1 MSIDKRFNNEFEK
14 QLEKAGYK
22 WFHDNWK
29 SSLRGFQKRITD
41 EKGTKYFITGYH
53 YNFSKSYPERNLD
66 NIDSYIFHG
75 KFVIKKDGK
84 EFIVNVEFRFDF
96 VDNLWCNIIILQDVE
111 EFFEKTWNYMGAEYY
126 EK

>member
-1 MSIDKRFNNEFEK
+1 MKLFFIEK
-14 QLEKAGYK
+14 IKE
-22 WFHDNWK
+22 
-29 SSLRGFQKRITD
+29 QK
-41 EKGTKYFITGYH
+41 KV
-53 YNFSKSYPERNLD
+53 N
-66 NIDSYIFHG
+66 G